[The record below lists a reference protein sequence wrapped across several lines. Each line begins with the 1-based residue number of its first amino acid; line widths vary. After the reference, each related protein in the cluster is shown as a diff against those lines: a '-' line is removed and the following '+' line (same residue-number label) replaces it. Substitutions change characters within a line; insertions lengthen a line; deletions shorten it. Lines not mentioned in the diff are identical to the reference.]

1 MENKIILNNIQR
13 AFYNK
18 IINTPI
24 EELGLSW
31 KVFFSLLRTKF
42 FTIYDLMN
50 IPNDYLCNIIGF
62 DFKEIEEVEDKLKEK
77 YDFLN
82 LCMSNK
88 ELKETIF
95 NMPSDEIMNVLN
107 QNKNEKGRQYTLGN
121 LK

>member
-1 MENKIILNNIQR
+1 
-13 AFYNK
+13 
-18 IINTPI
+18 
-24 EELGLSW
+24 
-31 KVFFSLLRTKF
+31 
-42 FTIYDLMN
+42 MN

-82 LCMSNK
+82 LCMSSK